1 MIHQQIKKLIFSSV
15 EHVVSNISQYAVHP
29 DSDFKRSKKIPAQ
42 KLISFLVSQGS
53 SSTRVEMLDFWELD
67 SSMPTA
73 SALSQQRAKLK
84 PEALEAV
91 FRHFNSSSME
101 LPPAS
106 FKDPHYRFLAADG
119 STCTFFSTPAFSS
132 PDYYCCP
139 GHSANGVYS
148 MHLNAFYDLDT
159 HTYTDAL
166 IQPVRCKNEFGAF
179 CDIVDRHDVLDGRK
193 NVYIGDRG
201 YCSYNNMAHV
211 VEQGQYFLFRTKDIH
226 SKGLV
231 GNFNFPDAESF
242 DIDVSV
248 ILVRSHSKK
257 VLADIHTEGYIRF
270 VDQAAA
276 FDYIEYG
283 SYDTYELSFRILR
296 FPISTSTYECIVTNL
311 PRDEFPVE
319 RIKTLYNARW
329 SIESSFRKL
338 KYTIGLSNF
347 HAYKPEYVKQEI
359 WARLLAYN
367 ITETMINYT
376 LLEKHRTKHEYKVNF
391 TMAAHICRVFLRL
404 TTEKDQY
411 DVMSLLKK
419 ELIPIRNERQYPRLQ
434 TAHFRRPRYFI
445 YRAA

>member
-1 MIHQQIKKLIFSSV
+1 MIHQQIKDLLLSSV
-15 EHVVSNISQYAVHP
+15 EHVVSDISQYAVHP
-29 DSDFKRSKKIPAQ
+29 DSDFQRSRKIPVQ

-53 SSTRVEMLDFWELD
+53 SSTRVEMLDFWGLD

-91 FRHFNSSSME
+91 FRHFNSSLME

-106 FKDPHYRFLAADG
+106 LRDAHYRFLAADG

-132 PDYYCCP
+132 PDYYCSP

-148 MHLNAFYDLDT
+148 MHLNAFFDLDT

-166 IQPVRCKNEFGAF
+166 IQPVRRKNEFGAF

-211 VEQGQYFLFRTKDIH
+211 IHQDQYFLFRTKDIH

-231 GNFNFPDAESF
+231 GNFDLPDEESF
-242 DIDVSV
+242 DIDVRV
-248 ILVRSHSKK
+248 TLVRSHSRK
-257 VLADIHTEGYIRF
+257 VSADPSSYIRF
-270 VDQAAA
+270 IDRASS
-276 FDYIEYG
+276 FDYVEYG
-283 SYDTYELSFRILR
+283 SHDTYGLSFRIVR
-296 FPISTSTYECIVTNL
+296 FPISDSTYECIVTNL
-311 PRDEFPVE
+311 PRDEFPAE
-319 RIKTLYNARW
+319 RIKQLYGSRW
-329 SIESSFRKL
+329 GIESSFRKL

-347 HAYKPEYVKQEI
+347 HAYKPEYIKQEI
-359 WARLLAYN
+359 WAKLITYN
-367 ITETMINYT
+367 MTETMINHT
-376 LLEKHRTKHEYKVNF
+376 VLEQHGTKHEYKVNF

-404 TTEKDQY
+404 ATEKDQY
-411 DVMSLLKK
+411 DVMSLLKR

>member
-1 MIHQQIKKLIFSSV
+1 MIHQQIKELFFSSV
-15 EHVVSNISQYAVHP
+15 EHIVSDISQYAVHP

-53 SSTRVEMLDFWELD
+53 SSTRVEMLDFWGLD
-67 SSMPTA
+67 SSIPTA

-84 PEALEAV
+84 PDALEAV
-91 FRHFNSSSME
+91 FRHFNSTSME

-106 FKDPHYRFLAADG
+106 FMDSHYRFLAADG
-119 STCTFFSTPAFSS
+119 STCTF
-132 PDYYCCP
+132 
-139 GHSANGVYS
+139 SALRLS
-148 MHLNAFYDLDT
+148 HHQT
-159 HTYTDAL
+159 TT
-166 IQPVRCKNEFGAF
+166 
-179 CDIVDRHDVLDGRK
+179 VDRHDVLDGIK

-391 TMAAHICRVFLRL
+391 TMAAHICRAFLRL
-404 TTEKDQY
+404 TTEKDHY